1 MIHHSICKM
10 SLLAAV
16 LLTGLMSVSCSSDK
30 AEMEKKLEHR
40 NSDYSSYQDR
50 RAMRAKARQERTD
63 RWFDRTMG
71 KPPRSE
77 TGLKLPD

>member
-10 SLLAAV
+10 SLLAVV
-16 LLTGLMSVSCSSDK
+16 LLICLTTVSCSSDK
-30 AEMEKKLEHR
+30 AKMEKKLEQR
-40 NSDYSSYQDR
+40 NNDYSSLQDR

>member
-1 MIHHSICKM
+1 
-10 SLLAAV
+10 
-16 LLTGLMSVSCSSDK
+16 
-30 AEMEKKLEHR
+30 MEKKLEQR
-40 NSDYSSYQDR
+40 NNDYSSLQDR

>member
-1 MIHHSICKM
+1 M

-16 LLTGLMSVSCSSDK
+16 LLTGLSTVSCSSDK
-30 AEMEKKLEHR
+30 AEVEKKLEHR
-40 NSDYSSYQDR
+40 NKEYSSYQDR
-50 RAMRAKARQERTD
+50 RAMRTQARQERTD

-71 KPPRSE
+71 KPPRTE